1 MTGKIRKASREEIG
15 LLLDW
20 AAAEGWNPGIEDA
33 SPFWATDPD
42 GYWLTEEA
50 GEPVAAISLVGFGMD
65 YAFLGFYLVRPD
77 LRGKGYGWA
86 LWQEAMASAGSRLV
100 GLDGVVAQQDNYRKS
115 GFERA
120 HANRRYSGRVSVRK
134 PSDERLVAV
143 SPIHVPQIVA
153 YDAAL
158 NPAARERFLG
168 DWLKTT
174 ETRRSIALMRNG
186 TVRGYGTIRACRS
199 GFKIGPLFSDSDT
212 GADLLF
218 RALVA
223 DVGGGEVSLDV
234 PVPNDAAKA
243 LCTRHDLAPVFE
255 TARMYRGPM
264 PDLPLSRIYGITS
277 FELG

>member
-1 MTGKIRKASREEIG
+1 MTGKIRKASREELG

-33 SPFWATDPD
+33 APFWAADPD
-42 GYWLTEEA
+42 GYWVTEEA
-50 GEPVAAISLVGFGMD
+50 GEPVAAISLVGFGTD

-77 LRGKGYGWA
+77 LRGKGYGLA

-174 ETRRSIALMRNG
+174 DTRRSIALMRNG
-186 TVRGYGTIRACRS
+186 TVRGYGTIRECRS

-255 TARMYRGPM
+255 TARMYRGPV

>member
-33 SPFWATDPD
+33 APFWAADPD
-42 GYWLTEEA
+42 GYWVTEEA
-50 GEPVAAISLVGFGMD
+50 GEPVAAISLVGFGTD

-77 LRGKGYGWA
+77 LRGKGYGLA
-86 LWQEAMASAGSRLV
+86 LWQEAMASAGTRLV

-174 ETRRSIALMRNG
+174 DTRRSMALMRNG
-186 TVRGYGTIRACRS
+186 TVRGYGTIRECRS

-223 DVGGGEVSLDV
+223 DVGGGEISLDV

-255 TARMYRGPM
+255 TARMYRGPV

>member
-1 MTGKIRKASREEIG
+1 MTGKIRKASREELG

-33 SPFWATDPD
+33 APFWAADPD
-42 GYWLTEEA
+42 GYWVTEEA
-50 GEPVAAISLVGFGMD
+50 GEPVAAISLVGFGTD
-65 YAFLGFYLVRPD
+65 YAFLGFYRVRPD

-174 ETRRSIALMRNG
+174 DTRRSMALMRNG
-186 TVRGYGTIRACRS
+186 TVRGYGTIRECRS
-199 GFKIGPLFSDSDT
+199 GSKIGPLFSDSDT

-255 TARMYRGPM
+255 TARMYRGPV
-264 PDLPLSRIYGITS
+264 PDLSLSRIYGITS

>member
-1 MTGKIRKASREEIG
+1 MTGKIRKASREELG

-33 SPFWATDPD
+33 SPFWAADPD
-42 GYWLTEEA
+42 GYWLSEEA
-50 GEPVAAISLVGFGMD
+50 GEPAAAISLVGFGTD

-158 NPAARERFLG
+158 NPAARGRFLG

-174 ETRRSIALMRNG
+174 ETRRSMALMRNG
-186 TVRGYGTIRACRS
+186 TVRGYGTIRECRS

-255 TARMYRGPM
+255 TARMYRGPV

>member
-1 MTGKIRKASREEIG
+1 
-15 LLLDW
+15 
-20 AAAEGWNPGIEDA
+20 
-33 SPFWATDPD
+33 
-42 GYWLTEEA
+42 
-50 GEPVAAISLVGFGMD
+50 
-65 YAFLGFYLVRPD
+65 
-77 LRGKGYGWA
+77 
-86 LWQEAMASAGSRLV
+86 MASAGSRLV

-174 ETRRSIALMRNG
+174 DTRRSMALMRNG
-186 TVRGYGTIRACRS
+186 TVRGYGTIRECRS

-255 TARMYRGPM
+255 TARMYRGPV

>member
-1 MTGKIRKASREEIG
+1 MTGKIRKASREELG

-33 SPFWATDPD
+33 APFWAADPD

-50 GEPVAAISLVGFGMD
+50 GEPVAAISLVGFGTD

-168 DWLKTT
+168 NWLKTT
-174 ETRRSIALMRNG
+174 DTRRSIALMRNG
-186 TVRGYGTIRACRS
+186 TVRGYGTIRECRS

-218 RALVA
+218 RALMA

-255 TARMYRGPM
+255 TARMYRGPV

>member
-33 SPFWATDPD
+33 SPFWAADPD

-50 GEPVAAISLVGFGMD
+50 GEPVAAISLVGFGTD

-174 ETRRSIALMRNG
+174 ETRRSMALMRNG
-186 TVRGYGTIRACRS
+186 TVRGYGTIRECRS

-243 LCTRHDLAPVFE
+243 LCTRHDLAPIFE
-255 TARMYRGPM
+255 TARMYRGPV